1 MLELRNIKKDYPMG
15 NTVVH
20 ALKGVSI
27 QFRRSEFVSILG
39 PSGCGKTTLLNIIG
53 GLDQYTDG
61 DLIINGRSTK
71 SFQDRDWD
79 SYRNHSVGFVF
90 QSYNLIPHQTVLRN
104 VELALTLSGVSRS
117 QRRDRA
123 VEALEKVGLGNQLYK
138 RPSEMSGGQMQRVA
152 IARAIV
158 NNPDII
164 LADEP
169 TGALDTETSV
179 QVMELLKE
187 ISKDRLI
194 VMVTH
199 NPPLAEKYS
208 SRIIRVLDGNL
219 ISDSN
224 PLTPAE
230 VEQERAV
237 DNAELEANKG
247 KKIRKPSMSFATSFG
262 LSLKNLFTKK
272 GRTTLTAFAGSI
284 GIIGIALILSVSRG
298 MTDYIDVTQENALS
312 SYPLSIQATN
322 IDLTSLIQTFMNL
335 NTETGDHDKDA
346 VYERPAVQ
354 ELVSA
359 INNLDVAQND
369 LKSFKTYLEGQLA
382 DPESAL
388 SGALS
393 GIQYSYNISPQIY
406 TKNADGEIIHSDTTE
421 MMQQLLISMMGT
433 GAADASWMTG
443 SSGTTS
449 GSTSATDMT
458 SMSSMMG
465 GGMMTLWQ
473 ELLPGKDG
481 AAVNDLLIRQYDLIY
496 GSWPSSYDQVV
507 LVVDENNELDDM
519 TLYALGLISQDE
531 MMDIADGGDDT
542 ARKTQWSYEEIC
554 NSDFRLILP
563 SSCYSYDENTGL
575 YTDLR
580 DTDAGLKYLY
590 DNALKLHVTG
600 IIRQNPDVE
609 TTMISG
615 KICYTSGL
623 IDYIVDQANQ
633 SEAVQ
638 AQKANPDKD
647 VLTGLPFASRAD
659 SLTKAEK
666 EKEMRAYIDGLDQAG
681 KAQVYVQIMSLPDED
696 MITQQ
701 VDQMLADMSRDDMVS
716 TLSQVLTQQMSVSQD
731 QIDSY
736 LADMSEEDLKSTFS
750 QMLTAQMKTQYAQ
763 QVTQQLAMLPDSQ
776 KVSALELAMDGYTPD
791 QWAEYYD
798 KIMEFSDATYED
810 NLTTLGCVDLDSPS
824 AINLYSASFDSKD
837 AVEAVIADYNA
848 TVDELH
854 QISYTDYVG
863 LMMSAVTSIINAITY
878 VLIAFVAISLIVSSI
893 MIGVITLISVQE
905 RTREIGILRAI
916 GASKRDVSVMFNA
929 ETVIIGFASGLLGV
943 LVTYLLCIPINMV
956 MHAVTKI
963 QSLNAVLPVPAAII
977 LIAISVFLTLISGL
991 IPSRSAA
998 KKDPVVALRS
1008 E

>member
-1 MLELRNIKKDYPMG
+1 MLELRDIKKDYPMG
-15 NTVVH
+15 ATAVH

-79 SYRNHSVGFVF
+79 AYRNHSVGFVF

-104 VELALTLSGVSRS
+104 VELALTLSGVSRAE
-117 QRRDRA
+117 RRDRA
-123 VEALEKVGLGNQLYK
+123 IEALEKVGLGNQLFK
-138 RPSEMSGGQMQRVA
+138 KPSEMSGGQMQRVA

-199 NPPLAEKYS
+199 NPALAEQYS
-208 SRIIRVLDGNL
+208 SRIIRVLDGEL
-219 ISDSN
+219 KSDSN
-224 PLTPAE
+224 PLSPAE
-230 VEQERAV
+230 LEAERAA
-237 DNAELEANKG
+237 DNAELEANRG
-247 KKIRKPSMSFATSFG
+247 KKIRKPSMSVMTSFG

-298 MTDYIDVTQENALS
+298 MTDYIDVMQENALS
-312 SYPLSIQATN
+312 AYPLSIQATN

-335 NTETGDHDKDA
+335 QTEQDEHERDA
-346 VYERPAVQ
+346 VYEKPAVR

-359 INNLDVAQND
+359 VYNLDVSQND
-369 LKSFKTYLEGQLA
+369 LKTFKRYLEEELA
-382 DPESAL
+382 DPASAL
-388 SGALS
+388 YGALS

-406 TKNADGEIIHSDTTE
+406 TRTGGEIIQSDTTQ
-421 MMQQLLISMMGT
+421 MIQKLLISVMGADAASASGMMG
-433 GAADASWMTG
+433 G
-443 SSGTTS
+443 SVSYS
-449 GSTSATDMT
+449 Q
-458 SMSSMMG
+458 MSSMMG
-465 GGMMTLWQ
+465 MGGMTLWQ
-473 ELLPGKDG
+473 EMLPGKDG
-481 AAVNDLLIRQYDLIY
+481 APVNELITRQYELIY
-496 GSWPSSYDQVV
+496 GAWPAGYDQVV

-519 TLYALGLISQDE
+519 TLYALGLIPEEE
-531 MMDIADGGDDT
+531 MEAIANGEEPGEDWQERWT
-542 ARKTQWSYEEIC
+542 YEEIC
-554 NSDFRLILP
+554 AQDYRVILP
-563 SSCYSYDENTGL
+563 SACYSYDEATGL
-575 YTDLR
+575 YSDLR
-580 DTDAGLKYLY
+580 QTDAGLQYLY
-590 DNALKLHVTG
+590 DNALKLQVTG
-600 IIRQNPDVE
+600 IIRKNPDVD
-609 TTMISG
+609 TGMLSG

-623 IDYIVDQANQ
+623 IDYMVEQAEG
-633 SEAVQ
+633 SEVVA
-638 AQKANPDKD
+638 AQKASPSRD

-666 EKEMRAYIDGLDQAG
+666 EQELRAYIDSLDQAG
-681 KAQVYVQIMSLPDED
+681 QAEVYVQIMSLPDEEL
-696 MITQQ
+696 IGGQ
-701 VDQMLADMSRDDMVS
+701 VDGMLDEMSREDMVS
-716 TLSQVLTQQMSVSQD
+716 TLSTVLTQQMSVSQD

-736 LADMSEEDLKSTFS
+736 LDEMSDEDLRSTFS
-750 QMLTAQMKTQYAQ
+750 QLLAAQMEGQYAQ
-763 QVTQQLAMLPDSQ
+763 QAAAQLALLPDAQ
-776 KVSALELAMDGYTPD
+776 KANALALAMDGYTPD
-791 QWAEYYD
+791 QWAEYYETV
-798 KIMEFSDATYED
+798 MEFSDSTYEG
-810 NLTTLGCVDLDSPS
+810 NLTAMGCIDLESPA
-824 AINLYSASFDSKD
+824 AINLYAASFNSKD
-837 AVEAVIADYNA
+837 TIEEVIAGYNA
-848 TVDELH
+848 TRDELH

-863 LMMSAVTSIINAITY
+863 LLMSTVTSIINAITY
-878 VLIAFVAISLIVSSI
+878 VLVAFVAISLVVSSI

-929 ETVIIGFASGLLGV
+929 ETVIIGFSSGLIGV
-943 LVTYLLCIPINMV
+943 VVTYFLCIPISAV
-956 MHAVTKI
+956 M
-963 QSLNAVLPVPAAII
+963 QSLSGIRNIYAVLPLPAAVV
-977 LIAISVFLTLISGL
+977 LVGISVLLTLISGL

>member
-15 NTVVH
+15 ATVVH

-79 SYRNHSVGFVF
+79 AYRNHSVGFVF

-104 VELALTLSGVSRS
+104 VELALTLSGVSRAE
-117 QRRDRA
+117 RRDRA
-123 VEALEKVGLGNQLYK
+123 VEALEKVGLGNQLFK

-199 NPPLAEKYS
+199 NPPLAEQYS
-208 SRIIRVLDGNL
+208 SRIIRVLDGQL
-219 ISDSN
+219 TSDSN

-230 VEQERAV
+230 LEAERAA
-237 DNAELEANKG
+237 DAAEVEASRG

-284 GIIGIALILSVSRG
+284 GIIGIALILSVSQG
-298 MTDYIDVTQENALS
+298 MTDYINVMQENALS

-322 IDLTSLIQTFMNL
+322 INLTSLIQTFMNL
-335 NTETGDHDKDA
+335 RTEEIDHGLDA
-346 VYERPAVQ
+346 VYERPAVR
-354 ELVSA
+354 ELVTA

-369 LKSFKTYLEGQLA
+369 LKSFKRYLEDQLA
-382 DPESAL
+382 DPESPL

-393 GIQYSYNISPQIY
+393 GIQYSYAISPQVY
-406 TKNADGEIIHSDTTE
+406 TKNTDGQIIQSDTTQ
-421 MMQQLLISMMGT
+421 MMQKLLVSVMG
-433 GAADASWMTG
+433 ADAMSSPWMAGMTG
-443 SSGTTS
+443 DSSS
-449 GSTSATDMT
+449 MSSMT
-458 SMSSMMG
+458 GMSSMMG

-473 ELLPGKDG
+473 ELLPGDNG
-481 AAVNDLLIRQYDLIY
+481 APVNDLLTRQYDLVY
-496 GSWPSSYDQVV
+496 GAWPSSYDQVV

-519 TLYALGLISQDE
+519 TLYALGLIPEDE
-531 MMDIADGGDDT
+531 MMALADGEAT
-542 ARKTQWSYEEIC
+542 ASDRKDQWSYEEIC
-554 NSDFRLILP
+554 GSDFRVILP
-563 SSCYSYDENTGL
+563 SSCYSYDEATGL

-580 DTDAGLKYLY
+580 ESEAGLKYLY
-590 DNALKLHVTG
+590 DNALKLHVSG
-600 IIRQNPDVE
+600 IIRKKPDVE

-623 IDYIVDQANQ
+623 IDYIVEQAEQ
-633 SEAVQ
+633 SPAVQ
-638 AQKANPDKD
+638 AQKANPDRD
-647 VLTGLPFASRAD
+647 VLNGLPFASRAD

-666 EKEMRAYIDGLDQAG
+666 EQELRAYIDSLDQAG
-681 KAQVYVQIMSLPDED
+681 QAQVYVTIMSQPDTEF
-696 MITQQ
+696 IAQQ
-701 VDQMLADMSRDDMVS
+701 VDSMLADMTREEMLS
-716 TLSQVLTQQMSVSQD
+716 TLSSVLTQQMSVSQE

-736 LADMSEEDLKSTFS
+736 VADMSDEELKSTFS
-750 QMLTAQMKTQYAQ
+750 QMLTAQLESQYSQ
-763 QVTQQLAMLPDSQ
+763 QVSQQLAALPDSQ
-776 KVSALELAMDGYTPD
+776 KVNALKLAMDGYTPD
-791 QWAEYYD
+791 QWAAYYEVV
-798 KIMEFSDATYED
+798 MEFSESTYED
-810 NLTTLGCVDLDSPS
+810 NLIALGSIDLDSPT
-824 AINLYSASFDSKD
+824 AVNLYAATFESK
-837 AVEAVIADYNA
+837 ATVEDVIAAYNEGM
-848 TVDELH
+848 DELH

-863 LMMSAVTSIINAITY
+863 LMMSAVTSIISAITY

-943 LVTYLLCIPINMV
+943 VVTYLLCIPVNMV
-956 MHAVTKI
+956 LHSVTGI
-963 QSLNAVLPVPAAII
+963 QTLNAVLPLPAAII
-977 LIAISVFLTLISGL
+977 LIAISMFLTLISGL